1 MTGFPVEIVNGCLQ
15 GYTVPGNTALVISV
29 VGQPVQ
35 AQWWQSFKING
46 FETQPWQSLAFIGHC
61 DELRN
66 WVHANSY
73 GMEFLNENT
82 WIATVGF
89 SPMQPKVINF
99 KFIVHASN
107 GEPIVEYLI
116 YRKSVLPRKGRI
128 AIDCFWN
135 SAN

>member
-1 MTGFPVEIVNGCLQ
+1 M
-15 GYTVPGNTALVISV
+15 
-29 VGQPVQ
+29 
-35 AQWWQSFKING
+35 
-46 FETQPWQSLAFIGHC
+46 QSLAFIGHC
-61 DELRN
+61 DELGN
-66 WVHANSY
+66 WDHANSY

-89 SPMQPKVINF
+89 RPTQPKVINF
-99 KFIVHASN
+99 KFIVHDSN

-116 YRKSVLPRKGRI
+116 NRKSVLPREGRI

>member
-1 MTGFPVEIVNGCLQ
+1 MANLLRPL
-15 GYTVPGNTALVISV
+15 
-29 VGQPVQ
+29 
-35 AQWWQSFKING
+35 WWQSFKING

-61 DELRN
+61 DELGN
-66 WVHANSY
+66 WDHANSY

-89 SPMQPKVINF
+89 SPTQPKVINF
-99 KFIVHASN
+99 KFIVHDSN

-116 YRKSVLPRKGRI
+116 NRKSVLPREGRI